1 MKWKGRSING
11 LERSMFTAFHT
22 FTYSAFLYLKLNN
35 QITHYRISK
44 NKWRV
49 QMQKPLN
56 AIWNFL
62 LKLPFLSS
70 LYI

>member
-44 NKWRV
+44 NK
-49 QMQKPLN
+49 
-56 AIWNFL
+56 
-62 LKLPFLSS
+62 
-70 LYI
+70 